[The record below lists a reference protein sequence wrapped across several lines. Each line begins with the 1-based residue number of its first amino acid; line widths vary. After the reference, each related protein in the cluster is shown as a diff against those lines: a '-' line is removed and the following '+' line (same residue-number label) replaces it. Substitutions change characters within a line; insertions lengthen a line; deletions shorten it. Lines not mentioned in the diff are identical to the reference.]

1 MELSTSTN
9 ICFERRQGDYIPVQE
24 SMRLCASAGYRK
36 LDFGFAELAL
46 SSPHFAGPAWREE
59 IGEIKKLAEELGL
72 SFVQAHGTIWDF
84 CNPGQNEEWCKEL
97 FCRSI
102 QGAAILGAPWVVV
115 HPSTGCCG
123 GGPDPDTHRKNVAFF
138 QEYAAYA
145 ANLGTGLAI
154 ENMWG
159 KTRTG
164 IPRYAL
170 QAEELL
176 RLVEDVNCRQVR
188 VCWDVE
194 HGSIEGLD
202 QRKALRLLKDYLV
215 ATHISDETGPDHIH
229 ILPYLGHADWE
240 EILDGLA
247 AIQYDGTFNFE
258 IQHYLPGVPEELLLP
273 ALEFSYKV
281 GDGMIRRLEQR
292 KEWYLRARKRW

>member
-9 ICFERRQGDYIPVQE
+9 ICFERRHGDYIPVQE
-24 SMRLCASAGYRK
+24 SIRLCAKAGYRK

-46 SSPHFAGPAWREE
+46 SSPHFAGSAWREE
-59 IGEIKKLAEELGL
+59 IVGIKKLAADLGL
-72 SFVQAHGTIWDF
+72 SFGQAHGTVWDF
-84 CNPGQNEEWCKEL
+84 CNPGKNEERCKEL

-115 HPSTGCCG
+115 HPSTGCCSSG
-123 GGPDPDTHRKNVAFF
+123 QDPDTHQKNVAFF
-138 QEYAAYA
+138 QEYAVYA
-145 ANLGTGLAI
+145 ADLGIGLAI

-164 IPRYAL
+164 IPHFAI

-176 RLVEDVNCRQVR
+176 RLAEDVNCEQVR

-202 QRKALRLLKDYLV
+202 QRQALQLLKDYLV
-215 ATHISDETGPDHIH
+215 ATHISDETGPNNIH
-229 ILPYLGHADWE
+229 ILPYLGHTDWE
-240 EILDGLA
+240 EILEGLA
-247 AIQYDGTFNFE
+247 AIQYEGTFNFE
-258 IQHYLPGVPEELLLP
+258 IQHYLPGVPPELLLP

-281 GDGMIRRLEQR
+281 GSAMIQRLGQKKNEP
-292 KEWYLRARKRW
+292 